1 MSRAVAKNGKKTSPS
16 SDFCCIN
23 FYSFISQT
31 CTESLMVYQQLSQ
44 YTMLSKVNRVPALM
58 EMIIKKVMSGQL

>member
-1 MSRAVAKNGKKTSPS
+1 
-16 SDFCCIN
+16 
-23 FYSFISQT
+23 
-31 CTESLMVYQQLSQ
+31 MVYQQLSQ